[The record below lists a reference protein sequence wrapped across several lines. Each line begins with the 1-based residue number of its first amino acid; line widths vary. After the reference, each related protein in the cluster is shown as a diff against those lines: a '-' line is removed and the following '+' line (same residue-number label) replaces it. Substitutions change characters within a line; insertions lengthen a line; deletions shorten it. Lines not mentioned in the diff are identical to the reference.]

1 MKRVVLPLLLAI
13 LALGLNSCVQDQCEE
28 TLTYLTYSP
37 VYQSFETIRASVQ
50 SEPAQALKQ
59 PGKLY
64 FKDQYIFISELG
76 EGIHII
82 NNADP
87 ANPINEGFIRI
98 PGTRDLAI
106 KGQVLYADSYVD
118 LLALDISNMEDVQ
131 VLSREQDVFP
141 YGDHHPGLWADPDSG
156 IAVDWIEREVSEEF
170 PCNSGG
176 WGWGRNFFGMEDA
189 IAVSSFAS
197 NSSIPAA
204 SQGGGSETPTGVGGS
219 MARFT
224 LTGDY
229 LYAVTTNTLQPFDI
243 SNLEE
248 PVAQNI
254 IELGWGVET
263 IFPMYNH
270 LFIGTMTGVLIYD
283 LQNPAQPTYKSEF
296 AHIRS
301 CDPVVVEGD
310 YAYVTLRD
318 GNDCGNTVNRLDIL
332 DISDLSNPWL
342 VKTYNMTNPHGLGI
356 RDGALFICD
365 GDAGLRVYDAS
376 DVENLEA
383 RAHFEEI
390 HAFDVI
396 PLHNLLLMIGEGGFY
411 QYDYSDLNDVRQIS
425 VIPVAVE

>member
-1 MKRVVLPLLLAI
+1 MKRVVLPFLLTF
-13 LALGLNSCVQDQCEE
+13 LALGLNSCVQDQCEQ
-28 TLTYLTYSP
+28 TLTYLSYTP
-37 VYQSFETIRASVQ
+37 VYQSFDEIRASVQ

-64 FKDQYIFISELG
+64 FKDQFIFISELG

-87 ANPINEGFIRI
+87 TNPVNEGFIRI

-106 KGQVLYADSYVD
+106 KGEVLYADSYVD
-118 LLALDISNMEDVQ
+118 LLALDISDMNDVQ

-156 IAVDWIEREVSEEF
+156 IAVDWIEQEVTEEF
-170 PCNSGG
+170 PCNSNG
-176 WGWGRNFFGMEDA
+176 GWGRNFFGMEDA
-189 IAVSSFAS
+189 ISVSVFAS
-197 NSSIPAA
+197 NSSVAPTV
-204 SQGGGSETPTGVGGS
+204 QGGSETPTGVGGS

-229 LYAVTTNTLQPFDI
+229 LYAVTISTLQSFDI
-243 SNLEE
+243 SNLAD
-248 PVAQNI
+248 PVAQGM

-270 LFIGTMTGVLIYD
+270 LFIGTMTGMLIYD
-283 LQNPAQPTYKSEF
+283 LENPAQPAYKSEF
-296 AHIRS
+296 AHVRS

-310 YAYVTLRD
+310 YAYVTLRG
-318 GNDCGNTVNRLDIL
+318 GNDCGSTVNQLDIL

-342 VKTYNMTNPHGLGI
+342 VKSYSMTNPHGLGI
-356 RDGALFICD
+356 RDGVLFICD
-365 GDAGLRVYDAS
+365 GDAGLRVYDATEPT
-376 DVENLEA
+376 DLEA
-383 RAHFEEI
+383 RAHFEDI

-396 PLHNLLLMIGEGGFY
+396 PLRNLLLMIGEGGFY
-411 QYDYSDLNDVRQIS
+411 QYDYSDLDNVKQIS
-425 VIPVAVE
+425 LIPVAVE